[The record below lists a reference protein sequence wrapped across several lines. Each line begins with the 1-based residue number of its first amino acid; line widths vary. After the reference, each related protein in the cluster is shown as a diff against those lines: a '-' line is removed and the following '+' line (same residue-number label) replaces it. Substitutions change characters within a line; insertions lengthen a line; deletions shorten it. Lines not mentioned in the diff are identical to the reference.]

1 MRRIDEINAR
11 LREIRSL
18 LEQEGADIDALEKEV
33 QQLTEEK
40 RGLMET
46 QTRRQ
51 QILDQIAGDDTLE
64 GQTQQRSFNPT
75 GNNTTDSAAPQLP
88 QDTPEYRRAFLRS
101 MQGIALT
108 QAEKRAMT
116 AAESSEGHAVPTQTQ
131 NMVIRK
137 MIKLAPMLDEITLL
151 QIPGNI
157 SLVVEAT
164 MTDASAHAEN
174 AEASE
179 AADKTIS
186 VNLGGYE
193 ILKLVSIS
201 AKLSAMSIDAFED
214 WLTTI
219 LSEGCARKIEDWII
233 NATGTDEPKGIEK
246 ANTWGDANSVT
257 TAAVPT
263 YAELCKLVSLLPAEY
278 DPNAK
283 FLMNKKT
290 FWQKIQA
297 IRDDG
302 KAPIVKMENGTIMC
316 LGYPVLISAKVAD
329 NVVYLGDYKQ
339 YYGNLAAPI
348 KVDSSAASGFR
359 RNATDYRGTA
369 IFDGKP
375 VVGAAFVKGT
385 IGA

>member
-1 MRRIDEINAR
+1 MGRIAEINAR
-11 LREIRSL
+11 LIEIRGL
-18 LEQEGADIDALEKEV
+18 LAQEGADIDALEQEV
-33 QQLTEEK
+33 QALTEEK
-40 RGLMET
+40 RGLMEQ

-51 QILDQIAGDDTLE
+51 QILDQIAGDDTLS
-64 GQTQQRSFNPT
+64 GMTQERSFNPT
-75 GNNTTDSAAPQLP
+75 GTNTAAAAPQLP
-88 QDTPEYRRAFLRS
+88 QDTPEYRSAFMHHL
-101 MQGIALT
+101 QGVQLT
-108 QAEKRAMT
+108 QAEQRALT
-116 AAESSEGHAVPTQTQ
+116 SAESSEGHAIPTQTY

-137 MIKLAPMLDEITLL
+137 MIKIAPMLDEITLL

-174 AEASE
+174 AEATE
-179 AADKTIS
+179 AGDKTIS

-214 WLTTI
+214 WLSTI

-233 NATGTDEPKGIEK
+233 NGTGTDEPKGVEK
-246 ANTWGDANSVT
+246 ANTWGEANSVT
-257 TAAVPT
+257 TAATPT
-263 YAELCKLVSLLPAEY
+263 YAEMCKLVSLLPAEY

-290 FWQKIQA
+290 FWQKVQA

-329 NVVYLGDYKQ
+329 NAMYLGDYKQ

-359 RNATDYRGTA
+359 RNATDYRGTV

>member
-1 MRRIDEINAR
+1 MGRIAEINAR
-11 LREIRSL
+11 LIEIRGL
-18 LEQEGADIDALEKEV
+18 LAQEGADIDALEQEV
-33 QQLTEEK
+33 QAMTEEK
-40 RGLMET
+40 RGLMEQ

-51 QILDQIAGDDTLE
+51 QILDQIAGDDTLS
-64 GQTQQRSFNPT
+64 GMTQERSFNPT
-75 GNNTTDSAAPQLP
+75 GANTAAAAPQLP
-88 QDTPEYRRAFLRS
+88 KDTPEYRSAFMHHL
-101 MQGIALT
+101 QGVQLT
-108 QAEKRAMT
+108 QAEQRALT
-116 AAESSEGHAVPTQTQ
+116 SAESSEGHAIPTQTY

-137 MIKLAPMLDEITLL
+137 MIKIAPMLDEITLL

-164 MTDASAHAEN
+164 MTDAGAHAEN
-174 AEASE
+174 AEATE
-179 AADKTIS
+179 AGDKTIS

-214 WLTTI
+214 WLSTI

-233 NATGTDEPKGIEK
+233 NGTGTDEPKGVEK
-246 ANTWGDANSVT
+246 ANTWGEANSVT
-257 TAAVPT
+257 TAATPT

-290 FWQKIQA
+290 FWQKVQA

-329 NVVYLGDYKQ
+329 NVMYLGDYKQ